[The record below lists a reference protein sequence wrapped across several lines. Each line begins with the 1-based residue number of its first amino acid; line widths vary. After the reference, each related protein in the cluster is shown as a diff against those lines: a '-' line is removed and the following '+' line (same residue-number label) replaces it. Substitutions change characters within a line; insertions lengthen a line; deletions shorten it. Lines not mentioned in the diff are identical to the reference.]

1 MKARLWQSLF
11 LLNSLITTEII
22 FADSAKKDISDLKE
36 QNIMSVLYQQTAAE
50 RLAGSLQTFRS
61 AKQALDNA
69 LADPSWSALP
79 GQDVQGKRSA
89 IIVDVDETVL
99 DNTAYEARMIL
110 DGTKYPEGWVNWG
123 KEAVATE
130 VPGAK
135 DFLNYAASK
144 GVTIFYVTNRVIELK
159 ESTKKNLTKLDIPW
173 DQGIDTVLM
182 RGENNWDSNK
192 GPRRELIGEKYRV
205 LLMVGDNLGDFVD
218 AKDNNLSPEKR
229 KEIVRAYSDY
239 WGVKWFMIQNIAYG
253 DWEGALYNFDYSLSP
268 DEVNNARLE
277 NLKPLRQ

>member
-11 LLNSLITTEII
+11 LLNALITTEMIL
-22 FADSAKKDISDLKE
+22 AEDTKKDVRDLKE

-79 GQDVQGKRSA
+79 GQDIQGKKPA

-110 DGTKYPEGWVNWG
+110 DGTKYPEGWVSWG
-123 KEAVATE
+123 KEAVANE

-144 GVTIFYVTNRVIELK
+144 DVTIFYITNRVVELK
-159 ESTKKNLTKLDIPW
+159 EATQNNLIKLGIPW
-173 DQGIDTVLM
+173 DQTKKTILM
-182 RGENNWDSNK
+182 RGENNWGSDK
-192 GPRRELIGEKYRV
+192 GSRRALVAQKYRV
-205 LLMVGDNLGDFVD
+205 LLMAGDNLGDFVD
-218 AKDNNLSPEKR
+218 AKDNNLSPQQR
-229 KEIVRAYSDY
+229 KAIVEEYADY
-239 WGVKWFMIQNIAYG
+239 WGEKWFMLQNIAYG
-253 DWEGALYNFDYSLSP
+253 DWEGALYDFDYSLSP
-268 DEVNNARLE
+268 DEVHNTRLE
-277 NLKPLRQ
+277 SLEPIR

>member
-11 LLNSLITTEII
+11 LLNALITTEMIL
-22 FADSAKKDISDLKE
+22 AEDTKKDVRDLKE
-36 QNIMSVLYQQTAAE
+36 QNIMSVLFQQTAAE

-69 LADPSWSALP
+69 LADSSWSALP
-79 GQDVQGKRSA
+79 GQAVYGKKPA

-123 KEAVATE
+123 KEAAATE

-144 GVTIFYVTNRVIELK
+144 DVTIFYVTNRVVELK
-159 ESTKKNLTKLDIPW
+159 EATKKNLTKLGIPW
-173 DQGIDTVLM
+173 DKTKNTVLM
-182 RGENNWDSNK
+182 RGENNWGSDK
-192 GPRRELIGEKYRV
+192 GPRRKLVGNEYRV
-205 LLMVGDNLGDFVD
+205 LLMIGDNLGDFVD
-218 AKDNNLSPEKR
+218 AKDNNLNPSNR
-229 KEIVRAYSDY
+229 KNIVSDYADY
-239 WGVKWFMIQNIAYG
+239 WGVQWFMLQNIAYG
-253 DWEGALYNFDYSLSP
+253 DWEGALYDFNYSLSP
-268 DEVNNARLE
+268 DEVYNSRLE
-277 NLKPLRQ
+277 FLDPAR

>member
-1 MKARLWQSLF
+1 MKARLWQILF
-11 LLNSLITTEII
+11 ILNTLIATEII
-22 FADSAKKDISDLKE
+22 FAKDLKELKE
-36 QNIMSVLYQQTAAE
+36 QNIMSVLYQQSAAE

-61 AKQALDNA
+61 ARQSLDLALTDS
-69 LADPSWSALP
+69 SWSALP
-79 GQDVQGKRSA
+79 GQDVQGKRPA

-123 KEAVATE
+123 KEAAATE
-130 VPGAK
+130 VPGVK

-159 ESTKKNLTKLDIPW
+159 ESTKKNLTKLDIPL
-173 DQGIDTVLM
+173 DQDIDSVLM

-218 AKDNNLSPEKR
+218 AKDNNLSPKQR

-277 NLKPLRQ
+277 NLKPLR

>member
-11 LLNSLITTEII
+11 LLNALIAAEMIV
-22 FADSAKKDISDLKE
+22 AKDSKKDVRDLKE

-50 RLAGSLQTFRS
+50 RLAGSLQTFRA

-79 GQDVQGKRSA
+79 GQDINDKKPA

-110 DGTKYPEGWVNWG
+110 DGTKYPEGWVSWG
-123 KEAVATE
+123 KEAAATE

-144 GVTIFYVTNRVIELK
+144 GVTIFYITNRVVELK
-159 ESTKKNLTKLDIPW
+159 EATQNNLTKLGIPW
-173 DQGIDTVLM
+173 NQTKETILM
-182 RGENNWDSNK
+182 RGENNWDSDK
-192 GPRRELIGEKYRV
+192 GSRRALVAQEYRV

-218 AKDNNLSPEKR
+218 AKDNNLSPQNR
-229 KEIVRAYSDY
+229 KAIVEEYADY
-239 WGVKWFMIQNIAYG
+239 WGEKWFMLQNIAYG
-253 DWEGALYNFDYSLSP
+253 DWEGALYDFNYSLSP
-268 DEVNNARLE
+268 DEVHNTRLE
-277 NLKPLRQ
+277 SLEPIR

>member
-22 FADSAKKDISDLKE
+22 FAENAKKDVRDLKE

-61 AKQALDNA
+61 AKQAIDNA

-79 GQDVQGKRSA
+79 GQDIHDKKPA

-110 DGTKYPEGWVNWG
+110 DGTKYPDGWISWG
-123 KEAVATE
+123 KEASATE

-135 DFLNYAASK
+135 DFLNYAAAK
-144 GVTIFYVTNRVIELK
+144 GVTIFYITNRVVELK
-159 ESTKKNLTKLDIPW
+159 EATQNNLTKLGIPW
-173 DQGIDTVLM
+173 DQTKETILM
-182 RGENNWDSNK
+182 RGENNWGSDK
-192 GPRRELIGEKYRV
+192 GSRRALVAQEYRV
-205 LLMVGDNLGDFVD
+205 LLMAGDNLGDFVD
-218 AKDNNLSPEKR
+218 AKDNNLSPQQR
-229 KEIVRAYSDY
+229 KAIVEEYADY
-239 WGVKWFMIQNIAYG
+239 WGEKWFMLQNIAYG

-268 DEVNNARLE
+268 DEVLNTRLE
-277 NLKPLRQ
+277 SLEPSR

>member
-11 LLNSLITTEII
+11 LLNSLITTDII
-22 FADSAKKDISDLKE
+22 FADNAKKDISDLKE

-69 LADPSWSALP
+69 LADSSWSALP
-79 GQDVQGKRSA
+79 GQDVQGKRPA

-110 DGTKYPEGWVNWG
+110 DGTKYPEGWINWG

-182 RGENNWDSNK
+182 RGQNNWNSNK

-218 AKDNNLSPEKR
+218 AKDNNLSPKQR

-277 NLKPLRQ
+277 NLKPLR

>member
-1 MKARLWQSLF
+1 MKARLWQILF

-22 FADSAKKDISDLKE
+22 FADNVKKDISDLKE

-69 LADPSWSALP
+69 LADSSWSALP
-79 GQDVQGKRSA
+79 GQDVQDKRPA

-135 DFLNYAASK
+135 DFLNYADSK

-159 ESTKKNLTKLDIPW
+159 ESTKKNLTKLDIPL
-173 DQGIDTVLM
+173 DQDIDTVLM

-218 AKDNNLSPEKR
+218 AKDNNLSPKQR

-277 NLKPLRQ
+277 NLKPLR

>member
-22 FADSAKKDISDLKE
+22 FADNAKKDISDLKE

-69 LADPSWSALP
+69 LADSSWSALP
-79 GQDVQGKRSA
+79 GQDVQGKRPA

-110 DGTKYPEGWVNWG
+110 DGTKYPEGWINWG

-218 AKDNNLSPEKR
+218 AKDNNLSPKQR

-277 NLKPLRQ
+277 NLKPLR

>member
-11 LLNSLITTEII
+11 LLNALITTEMIV
-22 FADSAKKDISDLKE
+22 AEDTKKDVRDLKE

-79 GQDVQGKRSA
+79 GQDIQGKKPA

-110 DGTKYPEGWVNWG
+110 DGTKYPEGWVSWG
-123 KEAVATE
+123 KEAAATE

-144 GVTIFYVTNRVIELK
+144 DVTIFYITNRVVELK
-159 ESTKKNLTKLDIPW
+159 EATQNNLTKLGIPW
-173 DQGIDTVLM
+173 DQTKKTILM
-182 RGENNWDSNK
+182 RGENNWGSDK
-192 GPRRELIGEKYRV
+192 GSRRALVAQKYRV
-205 LLMVGDNLGDFVD
+205 LLMAGDNLGDFVD
-218 AKDNNLSPEKR
+218 AKDNNLSPQQR
-229 KEIVRAYSDY
+229 KAIVEEYADY
-239 WGVKWFMIQNIAYG
+239 WGEKWFMLQNIAYG
-253 DWEGALYNFDYSLSP
+253 DWEGALYDFDYSLSP
-268 DEVNNARLE
+268 HEVHNTRLE
-277 NLKPLRQ
+277 SLEPIR

>member
-11 LLNSLITTEII
+11 LLNALITTEMIL
-22 FADSAKKDISDLKE
+22 AEDTKKDVRDLKE

-79 GQDVQGKRSA
+79 GQDIQGKKPA

-110 DGTKYPEGWVNWG
+110 DGTKYPEGWVSWG
-123 KEAVATE
+123 KEAAATE

-144 GVTIFYVTNRVIELK
+144 GVTIFYITNRVVELK
-159 ESTKKNLTKLDIPW
+159 EATQNNLIKLGIPW
-173 DQGIDTVLM
+173 DQTKETILM
-182 RGENNWDSNK
+182 RGENNWGSDK
-192 GPRRELIGEKYRV
+192 GSRRALVAQKYRV
-205 LLMVGDNLGDFVD
+205 LLMAGDNLGDFVD
-218 AKDNNLSPEKR
+218 AKDNNLSPQQR
-229 KEIVRAYSDY
+229 KAIVEEYADY
-239 WGVKWFMIQNIAYG
+239 WGEKWFMLQNIAYG
-253 DWEGALYNFDYSLSP
+253 DWEGALYDFDYSLSP
-268 DEVNNARLE
+268 DEVHNTRLE
-277 NLKPLRQ
+277 SLEPIR

>member
-11 LLNSLITTEII
+11 LLNALITTEMIL
-22 FADSAKKDISDLKE
+22 AEDTKKDVRDLKE

-50 RLAGSLQTFRS
+50 RLAGSLQTFRL

-79 GQDVQGKRSA
+79 GQDIQNKKPA

-110 DGTKYPEGWVNWG
+110 DGTKYPEGWVSWG
-123 KEAVATE
+123 KEAVANE

-144 GVTIFYVTNRVIELK
+144 DVTIFYITNRVVELK
-159 ESTKKNLTKLDIPW
+159 EATQNNLTKLGIPW
-173 DQGIDTVLM
+173 DQTKKTILM
-182 RGENNWDSNK
+182 RGENNWGSDK
-192 GPRRELIGEKYRV
+192 GSRRALVAEEYRV
-205 LLMVGDNLGDFVD
+205 LLMAGDNLGDFVD
-218 AKDNNLSPEKR
+218 AKDNNLSPQQR
-229 KEIVRAYSDY
+229 KAIVEEYADY
-239 WGVKWFMIQNIAYG
+239 WGEKWFMLQNIAYG
-253 DWEGALYNFDYSLSP
+253 DWEGALYDFDYSLSP
-268 DEVNNARLE
+268 HEVHNTRLE
-277 NLKPLRQ
+277 SLEPIR

>member
-11 LLNSLITTEII
+11 LLNALITTEMII
-22 FADSAKKDISDLKE
+22 AEDSKKDVRDLKE

-79 GQDVQGKRSA
+79 GQDIQGKKPA

-110 DGTKYPEGWVNWG
+110 DGTKYPEGWVSWG
-123 KEAVATE
+123 KEAAATE

-144 GVTIFYVTNRVIELK
+144 DVTIFYITNRVVELK
-159 ESTKKNLTKLDIPW
+159 EATQNNLTKLGIPW
-173 DQGIDTVLM
+173 DQTKKTILM
-182 RGENNWDSNK
+182 RGENNWGSDK
-192 GPRRELIGEKYRV
+192 GSRRALVAQKYRV
-205 LLMVGDNLGDFVD
+205 LLMAGDNLGDFVD
-218 AKDNNLSPEKR
+218 AKDNNLSPQQR
-229 KEIVRAYSDY
+229 KAIVEEYADY
-239 WGVKWFMIQNIAYG
+239 WGEKWFMLQNIAYG
-253 DWEGALYNFDYSLSP
+253 DWEGALYDFDYSLSP
-268 DEVNNARLE
+268 HEVHNTRLE
-277 NLKPLRQ
+277 SLEPIR

>member
-22 FADSAKKDISDLKE
+22 FAENAKKDISDLKE
-36 QNIMSVLYQQTAAE
+36 QNLMSVLYQQTAAE
-50 RLAGSLQTFRS
+50 RLAGSFQTFRS

-69 LADPSWSALP
+69 LADSSWSALP
-79 GQDVQGKRSA
+79 GQDVQDKRPA

-135 DFLNYAASK
+135 DFLNYADSK

-159 ESTKKNLTKLDIPW
+159 ESTKKNLTKLDIPL
-173 DQGIDTVLM
+173 DQDIDTVLM

>member
-11 LLNSLITTEII
+11 LLNALMTTEIV
-22 FADSAKKDISDLKE
+22 FAEDSKKDVRDLKE

-50 RLAGSLQTFRS
+50 RLAGSLQTFQS

-69 LADPSWSALP
+69 LADPAWSALP
-79 GQDVQGKRSA
+79 GQNIHGKKPA

-110 DGTKYPEGWVNWG
+110 DGTKYPEGWVSWG
-123 KEAVATE
+123 KEAAATE

-135 DFLNYAASK
+135 NFLNYAASK
-144 GVTIFYVTNRVIELK
+144 GVTIFYVTNRVVELK
-159 ESTKKNLTKLDIPW
+159 EATKKNLTSLGMPW
-173 DQGIDTVLM
+173 DQTKDTVLM
-182 RGENNWDSNK
+182 RGENNWDSDK
-192 GPRRELIGEKYRV
+192 GPRRALIGNEYRV

-218 AKDNNLSPEKR
+218 AKDNNLSPSNR
-229 KEIVRAYSDY
+229 ANIVKDYADY
-239 WGVKWFMIQNIAYG
+239 WGVKWFMLQNIAYG

-268 DEVNNARLE
+268 DEVHKTRLE
-277 NLKPLRQ
+277 SLEPSR

>member
-1 MKARLWQSLF
+1 MKARLWQILF

-22 FADSAKKDISDLKE
+22 FADNAKKDISDLKE

-69 LADPSWSALP
+69 LADSSWSALP
-79 GQDVQGKRSA
+79 GQDVQGKRPA

-110 DGTKYPEGWVNWG
+110 DGTKYPEGWINWG

-159 ESTKKNLTKLDIPW
+159 ESTKNNLTKLDIPW

-218 AKDNNLSPEKR
+218 AKDNNLSPKQR

-277 NLKPLRQ
+277 NLKPLR